1 MTQKRVYELAHEMM
15 LIKWAREKE
24 ILDKNP
30 DDELARLRATEYLN
44 DLNWLERKLKREY
57 GVSIEMTR

>member
-30 DDELARLRATEYLN
+30 DDELAILRTTEYLN